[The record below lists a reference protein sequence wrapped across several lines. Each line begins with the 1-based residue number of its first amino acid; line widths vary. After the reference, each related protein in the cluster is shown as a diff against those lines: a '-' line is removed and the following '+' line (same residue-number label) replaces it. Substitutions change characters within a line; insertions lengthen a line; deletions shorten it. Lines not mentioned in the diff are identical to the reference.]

1 MLIPS
6 QTDLNYR
13 RPCEFVVQVGKV
25 TAPGV
30 TICWYAKA
38 SALLLAEVATPAELT
53 PAKPRGVLS
62 VRVGMLLPASFSITN
77 DTAMS
82 PALLVVTPDG
92 VKVVLPAVLTEQ
104 HRRHAIQR
112 SRCVDVTERRDL
124 SCPSVAHIGT
134 GRCD

>member
-6 QTDLNYR
+6 QTEPEL
-13 RPCEFVVQVGKV
+13 PETVWFVAQVGKV

-53 PAKPRGVLS
+53 PVKPRAVLS

-77 DTAMS
+77 DSAMS
-82 PALLVVTPDG
+82 PALLVVMPVG
-92 VKVVLPAVLTEQ
+92 AKVVLPAVLTD
-104 HRRHAIQR
+104 
-112 SRCVDVTERRDL
+112 STGVTPSSGVVALTLRERRDL

-134 GRCD
+134 GKCD